1 MDILILFIVT
11 TYLCR
16 LYSVQ
21 GTCLQVT
28 VALYLSG
35 YTAQVFLCLEEKVV
49 FPHEHKSNM

>member
-16 LYSVQ
+16 LSSVQ